1 MTAITISCSRWC
13 SNSAFSRVSLDYFPF
28 ASTEQWLKTQD
39 LKKMKHDFDRD
50 GVLVVENIIDPK
62 NLPLYANLYS
72 KMLSGS
78 VDTSAHRHDLGSYIE
93 KPKEAKEHVLQIMWP
108 SLYFN
113 YETGPLHSRVNAL
126 AKELMGPDMAID
138 FDHLI
143 YKAPHSDNPFPWHQ
157 DEGYWRIGM
166 KGLVFPDLRATSV
179 WVALDNADE
188 ENGCMWMIPTS
199 HKMGYFE
206 HRRVKEGHHTV
217 EVMGIDHLLPQ
228 KKAYPIKAGSAV
240 LNTGRTLHY
249 TGGNVSSR
257 DRKAF
262 IVNCR
267 PQKMIDFE
275 RNNGFDHAKEGMN
288 AFKQETKTA

>member
-1 MTAITISCSRWC
+1 MFSSIGRRAISKTAITISCSRWC
-13 SNSAFSRVSLDYFPF
+13 SNSSFSRVSLDYFPF

-228 KKAYPIKAGSAV
+228 KKSIS
-240 LNTGRTLHY
+240 N
-249 TGGNVSSR
+249 
-257 DRKAF
+257 
-262 IVNCR
+262 
-267 PQKMIDFE
+267 
-275 RNNGFDHAKEGMN
+275 
-288 AFKQETKTA
+288 